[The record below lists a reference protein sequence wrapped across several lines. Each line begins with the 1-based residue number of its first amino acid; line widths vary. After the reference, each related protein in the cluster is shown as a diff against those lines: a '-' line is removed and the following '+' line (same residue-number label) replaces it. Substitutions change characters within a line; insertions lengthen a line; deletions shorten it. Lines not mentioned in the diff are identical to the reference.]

1 MTWLVAGA
9 SSGLGRA
16 LAERLA
22 RDSRSLLLLS
32 SDQRDVAAISS
43 DLQMVSG
50 AKVRVLAHDAADC
63 VGLANRLF
71 ESLGPDE
78 AIEGLLFTLGAVS
91 DDDGG
96 GLDPASVERLFRV
109 NFLSVVS
116 VVSRFLPRLF
126 ERRSGVI
133 IGFGSVAAIRGR
145 ARNVAYAASKRA
157 LESYFESLRHLCE
170 PHGITVAFYVLGYV
184 DTNLS
189 FGKALRLPRAS
200 TQEIAERVCSEL
212 GRKRGKRYL
221 PGWWLLV
228 AGAVRLLPWP
238 LFRRLRF

>member
-1 MTWLVAGA
+1 VTWLVVGA

-22 RDSRSLLLLS
+22 RDRRSLLLVS
-32 SDQRDVAAISS
+32 SDQRDLTAISA
-43 DLQMVSG
+43 DLQTVSG
-50 AKVRVLAHDAADC
+50 ATVRTLAHDAADY
-63 VGLANRLF
+63 VGFANRLS

-78 AIEGLLFTLGAVS
+78 AIEGLLFPLGAVS
-91 DDDGG
+91 EDDDGS
-96 GLDPASVERLFRV
+96 LDPVSVERLFRV

-116 VVSRFLPRLF
+116 VVSRLLPRLF
-126 ERRSGVI
+126 EHRSGVI

-170 PHGITVAFYVLGYV
+170 PHGLTVAFYVLGYV

-200 TQEIAERVCSEL
+200 TAEVAERVCSEL

-221 PGWWLLV
+221 PGWWVLV
-228 AGAVRLLPWP
+228 GSVVRHLPWSV
-238 LFRRLRF
+238 FRRMRF

>member
-1 MTWLVAGA
+1 VVGA

-22 RDSRSLLLLS
+22 RDRRSLLLVS
-32 SDQRDVAAISS
+32 SDQRDIAAISS
-43 DLQMVSG
+43 DLQTVSG
-50 AKVRVLAHDAADC
+50 AKVRVLAHDAADF
-63 VGLANRLF
+63 VGFANRLS

-78 AIEGLLFTLGAVS
+78 AIEGLLFSLGAVAE
-91 DDDGG
+91 DDEES
-96 GLDPASVERLFRV
+96 LDSVSVERLFRV
-109 NFLSVVS
+109 NLLSIVS
-116 VVSRFLPRLF
+116 VVSRLLPRLF
-126 ERRSGVI
+126 ERGSGVI

-170 PHGITVAFYVLGYV
+170 PHGITVAFYVLGYL

-200 TQEIAERVCSEL
+200 TQKIAERVCCEL
-212 GRKRGKRYL
+212 GRQRGKRYL
-221 PGWWLLV
+221 PGWWFLV
-228 AGAVRLLPWP
+228 AWAVRLLPWP
-238 LFRRLRF
+238 VFRRLRF

>member
-1 MTWLVAGA
+1 MTWLVVGA

-22 RDSRSLLLLS
+22 RDRRSLLLVS
-32 SDQRDVAAISS
+32 SDPRDVAAISA
-43 DLQMVSG
+43 DLQMLSG
-50 AKVRVLAHDAADC
+50 EPVRALAHDAADY
-63 VGLANRLF
+63 VGFANRLS

-78 AIEGLLFTLGAVS
+78 VIEGLLFPLGAVS
-91 DDDGG
+91 QDDDGS
-96 GLDPASVERLFRV
+96 LDPVSAERLFRV

-116 VVSRFLPRLF
+116 VVSGLLPRLF
-126 ERRSGVI
+126 ERRSGVV

-145 ARNVAYAASKRA
+145 ARNAVYAASKRA
-157 LESYFESLRHLCE
+157 LESYFESLRHFCE
-170 PHGITVAFYVLGYV
+170 PHGVTVVFYVLGYV

-189 FGKALRLPRAS
+189 FGKTLRFPKAS
-200 TQEIAERVCSEL
+200 TAEVAERVCSEL

-221 PGWWLLV
+221 PGWWV
-228 AGAVRLLPWP
+228 VVGWAVRHLPWP